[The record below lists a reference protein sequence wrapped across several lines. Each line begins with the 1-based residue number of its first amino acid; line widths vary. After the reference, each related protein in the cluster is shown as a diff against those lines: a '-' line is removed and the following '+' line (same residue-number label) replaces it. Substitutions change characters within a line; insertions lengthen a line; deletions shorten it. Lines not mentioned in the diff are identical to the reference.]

1 MFESANPM
9 DYVRVIETL
18 DQDIYTSLRQ
28 QIVDIRDLYVF
39 ILDAFSS
46 VVWLADGSQ
55 FWQTRVAA
63 AWACFDVISKL
74 FRIRS
79 ASNIFRFESLRVRA
93 RR

>member
-46 VVWLADGSQ
+46 VV
-55 FWQTRVAA
+55 
-63 AWACFDVISKL
+63 
-74 FRIRS
+74 
-79 ASNIFRFESLRVRA
+79 
-93 RR
+93 